1 MPGTATAADLRR
13 HPRRRPAAVLARA
26 GFAPVSG
33 TGRGEKTPPHAPPRH
48 RLRALPSRL
57 NGQSRALIIVL
68 LTTRSVA
75 IPGAPHCRRWAEASG
90 VATGARYAG
99 TPVRLADKADVVKPP
114 SAGEPLYCNA
124 YLQVVSVKQAL
135 KARFAHT
142 FELAR

>member
-1 MPGTATAADLRR
+1 MG
-13 HPRRRPAAVLARA
+13 
-26 GFAPVSG
+26 S
-33 TGRGEKTPPHAPPRH
+33 
-48 RLRALPSRL
+48 
-57 NGQSRALIIVL
+57 LIIVL

-135 KARFAHT
+135 IRVIAPSTARSGLRPSTTMRWTAFDQTCSRLTTLCRHSPET
-142 FELAR
+142 T

>member
-1 MPGTATAADLRR
+1 MG
-13 HPRRRPAAVLARA
+13 
-26 GFAPVSG
+26 S
-33 TGRGEKTPPHAPPRH
+33 
-48 RLRALPSRL
+48 
-57 NGQSRALIIVL
+57 LIIVL

-135 KARFAHT
+135 RRAAR
-142 FELAR
+142 ARLCGRATRSVKPDRRRLCGI

>member
-1 MPGTATAADLRR
+1 MG
-13 HPRRRPAAVLARA
+13 
-26 GFAPVSG
+26 S
-33 TGRGEKTPPHAPPRH
+33 
-48 RLRALPSRL
+48 
-57 NGQSRALIIVL
+57 LIIVL

-135 KARFAHT
+135 SPSEFITVLISLSAHRLSIIFT
-142 FELAR
+142 KSLCPVV

>member
-1 MPGTATAADLRR
+1 MG
-13 HPRRRPAAVLARA
+13 
-26 GFAPVSG
+26 S
-33 TGRGEKTPPHAPPRH
+33 
-48 RLRALPSRL
+48 
-57 NGQSRALIIVL
+57 LIIVL

-135 KARFAHT
+135 ND
-142 FELAR
+142 ELAHRSLSSFVDRLAGVYSARVGPDR

>member
-1 MPGTATAADLRR
+1 MG
-13 HPRRRPAAVLARA
+13 
-26 GFAPVSG
+26 S
-33 TGRGEKTPPHAPPRH
+33 
-48 RLRALPSRL
+48 
-57 NGQSRALIIVL
+57 LIIVL

-99 TPVRLADKADVVKPP
+99 TPVRLADKANVVKPP

-135 KARFAHT
+135 KGHRGLLCEGADPGQSPRSPSS
-142 FELAR
+142 

>member
-1 MPGTATAADLRR
+1 MG
-13 HPRRRPAAVLARA
+13 
-26 GFAPVSG
+26 S
-33 TGRGEKTPPHAPPRH
+33 
-48 RLRALPSRL
+48 
-57 NGQSRALIIVL
+57 LIIVL

-135 KARFAHT
+135 RSSTIGSACTRPWAT
-142 FELAR
+142 APRPRRAP

>member
-1 MPGTATAADLRR
+1 MG
-13 HPRRRPAAVLARA
+13 
-26 GFAPVSG
+26 S
-33 TGRGEKTPPHAPPRH
+33 
-48 RLRALPSRL
+48 
-57 NGQSRALIIVL
+57 LIIVL

-135 KARFAHT
+135 MCWPSLAGEVGSAGQEWQT
-142 FELAR
+142 FLFRAGFRPT

>member
-1 MPGTATAADLRR
+1 MR
-13 HPRRRPAAVLARA
+13 
-26 GFAPVSG
+26 
-33 TGRGEKTPPHAPPRH
+33 GRGSGEAGSFSN
-48 RLRALPSRL
+48 AGVS
-57 NGQSRALIIVL
+57 QSLFYLGLCMGSLIIVL

-135 KARFAHT
+135 NPGLSEPA
-142 FELAR
+142 L

>member
-1 MPGTATAADLRR
+1 MG
-13 HPRRRPAAVLARA
+13 
-26 GFAPVSG
+26 S
-33 TGRGEKTPPHAPPRH
+33 
-48 RLRALPSRL
+48 
-57 NGQSRALIIVL
+57 LIIVL

-135 KARFAHT
+135 SGKVRPPIHEPLAEAASDDHRRALHVLDAEANARVVP
-142 FELAR
+142 ELELGKVAR

>member
-1 MPGTATAADLRR
+1 MG
-13 HPRRRPAAVLARA
+13 
-26 GFAPVSG
+26 S
-33 TGRGEKTPPHAPPRH
+33 
-48 RLRALPSRL
+48 
-57 NGQSRALIIVL
+57 LIIVL

-135 KARFAHT
+135 RACLKLSRLEHALEAHAGH
-142 FELAR
+142 EQRGEHGHVPRGLVAHLVVDAQAAV

>member
-1 MPGTATAADLRR
+1 MG
-13 HPRRRPAAVLARA
+13 
-26 GFAPVSG
+26 S
-33 TGRGEKTPPHAPPRH
+33 
-48 RLRALPSRL
+48 
-57 NGQSRALIIVL
+57 LIIVL

-99 TPVRLADKADVVKPP
+99 TPVRLADKANVVKPP

-135 KARFAHT
+135 SRHDACKAPRYPVLVGSECHEGYQKGCRSPAPEKPCFSRAG
-142 FELAR
+142 

>member
-1 MPGTATAADLRR
+1 MCPGVIV
-13 HPRRRPAAVLARA
+13 PRVVIPCRPLPERQ
-26 GFAPVSG
+26 SG
-33 TGRGEKTPPHAPPRH
+33 TESLFYLGLCMG
-48 RLRALPSRL
+48 S
-57 NGQSRALIIVL
+57 LIIVL

-135 KARFAHT
+135 SFSPVRSWM
-142 FELAR
+142 

>member
-1 MPGTATAADLRR
+1 MG
-13 HPRRRPAAVLARA
+13 
-26 GFAPVSG
+26 S
-33 TGRGEKTPPHAPPRH
+33 
-48 RLRALPSRL
+48 
-57 NGQSRALIIVL
+57 LIIVL

-135 KARFAHT
+135 IREGWSGQAYQRDTVRHLQPPERTRAQSLAAALAIWMASGSLSPRSGPSRAAPGAHT
-142 FELAR
+142 TAARRA

>member
-1 MPGTATAADLRR
+1 MG
-13 HPRRRPAAVLARA
+13 
-26 GFAPVSG
+26 S
-33 TGRGEKTPPHAPPRH
+33 
-48 RLRALPSRL
+48 
-57 NGQSRALIIVL
+57 LIIVL

-90 VATGARYAG
+90 FAPGPRYAG

-135 KARFAHT
+135 RWPRLSGGPAR
-142 FELAR
+142 ARARPQLWETSPRRNGWPRTRAGATLIRPLFQLCPPAWN

>member
-1 MPGTATAADLRR
+1 MG
-13 HPRRRPAAVLARA
+13 
-26 GFAPVSG
+26 S
-33 TGRGEKTPPHAPPRH
+33 
-48 RLRALPSRL
+48 
-57 NGQSRALIIVL
+57 LIIVL

-135 KARFAHT
+135 RREVGHEPFAQSRDGRRCA
-142 FELAR
+142 LARGRLRQSFGS